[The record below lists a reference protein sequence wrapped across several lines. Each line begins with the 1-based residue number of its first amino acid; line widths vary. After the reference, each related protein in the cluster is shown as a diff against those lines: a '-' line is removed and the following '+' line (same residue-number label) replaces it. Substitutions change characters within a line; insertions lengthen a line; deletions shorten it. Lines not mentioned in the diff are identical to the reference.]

1 MSLQHSLTLAWI
13 QPKCYFGYGSSSFKI
28 QCTNWDYNHLNDLPA
43 VLYAFKVSLSL
54 YLFGI
59 EVELFDFYDREF
71 CQLRGEDCPV
81 DLLLVEDGQSGF
93 VLSVGQFEL
102 YAWREGPT
110 RHFDDLKPKK
120 EIKSSHI

>member
-1 MSLQHSLTLAWI
+1 
-13 QPKCYFGYGSSSFKI
+13 
-28 QCTNWDYNHLNDLPA
+28 LNDLSA
-43 VLYAFKVSLSL
+43 VLYAFKVSL

-102 YAWREGPT
+102 YA
-110 RHFDDLKPKK
+110 
-120 EIKSSHI
+120 

>member
-1 MSLQHSLTLAWI
+1 
-13 QPKCYFGYGSSSFKI
+13 
-28 QCTNWDYNHLNDLPA
+28 LNDLPA

-59 EVELFDFYDREF
+59 EVELFYFYDREF

-102 YAWREGPT
+102 YA
-110 RHFDDLKPKK
+110 
-120 EIKSSHI
+120 